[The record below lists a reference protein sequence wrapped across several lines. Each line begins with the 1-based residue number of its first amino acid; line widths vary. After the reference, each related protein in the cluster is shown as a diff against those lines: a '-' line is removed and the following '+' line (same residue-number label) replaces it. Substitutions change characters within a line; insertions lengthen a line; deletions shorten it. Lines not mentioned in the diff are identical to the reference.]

1 MSGSESVYVKKKK
14 SKHREGQTVMEKGPG
29 SHDLQ
34 AGVILTT
41 EEQRCHLSNT
51 EEEAESIWK
60 AGDKL
65 WISGETP
72 AKA

>member
-1 MSGSESVYVKKKK
+1 M
-14 SKHREGQTVMEKGPG
+14 MEKGPG

-34 AGVILTT
+34 AEVILTT

-65 WISGETP
+65 WLLGETP